1 MKHLM
6 FAILSVGFMEI
17 INKNRLNDIQNLIPK
32 PITHLTFFL
41 DSSNII
47 LNIVV
52 FVSNFRSKYSYVQRY
67 YSQHFLINMRLF
79 RINAYLEYFR
89 LLIFQNIP
97 KERRKS
103 TPKSCKM
110 HVVSW
115 FVGLITQSISH
126 FLIYQGFHLTFFI
139 KKDQFPVT

>member
-32 PITHLTFFL
+32 PITHLTFFV

-52 FVSNFRSKYSYVQRY
+52 FVSNFRSQYSYAQRY
-67 YSQHFLINMRLF
+67 YS
-79 RINAYLEYFR
+79 
-89 LLIFQNIP
+89 
-97 KERRKS
+97 
-103 TPKSCKM
+103 
-110 HVVSW
+110 
-115 FVGLITQSISH
+115 
-126 FLIYQGFHLTFFI
+126 
-139 KKDQFPVT
+139 